1 MFERGIA
8 VIGLG
13 YIGLPTGA
21 ALAGHGVRV
30 KGVDV
35 NQRIVDAVNAG
46 RAPVVEPDLQE
57 AITAAHDSGMLDAST
72 TVPEADAY
80 LIAVPT
86 PFNDDYSADLSYV
99 RSAAESIAPRLS
111 GGEVVILESTSPP
124 GTTRRIS
131 EWIGALRPDL
141 AMPHESD
148 TPDVFVAHCPER
160 VLPGRIMT
168 ELVENNRIVGGLSGA
183 CAARAAEVYKVF
195 CRGEIALTDAES
207 AEMSKLA
214 ENTFR
219 DVNIA
224 LANELATICEG
235 LGLDVWEVIRLA
247 NKHPRVNILRPG
259 PGVGGHCI
267 AVDPWFIVAA
277 DPINSRLIRA
287 AREINDARPGT
298 VIDQVAAVTPA
309 GGTVAALG
317 LAFKANVDDLRGSP
331 AIAVTK
337 GLAEKLGDAKILAA
351 EPYVDALPASLAS
364 LPNVELV
371 PFGEAIAAADTVVL
385 LVDHEKFRDIGS
397 AELAGKAVVDTRGF
411 FPSEVAPLGKA
422 ARA

>member
-21 ALAGHGVRV
+21 ALADRGVRV
-30 KGVDV
+30 KGVDLS
-35 NQRIVDAVNAG
+35 QRIVDAVNEG

-57 AITAAHDSGMLDAST
+57 AITAAHESGLLDAST

-99 RSAAESIAPRLS
+99 QSAAESIAPKLR
-111 GGEVVILESTSPP
+111 GGEIVILESTSPP
-124 GTTRRIS
+124 GTTRKIS
-131 EWIGALRPDL
+131 GWIGALRPDL
-141 AMPHESD
+141 KMPHVEVD
-148 TPDVFVAHCPER
+148 NPDIFVAHCPER
-160 VLPGRIMT
+160 VLPGHIMT
-168 ELVENNRIVGGLSGA
+168 ELVENNRIVGGLSNE
-183 CAARAAEVYKVF
+183 CAARAAEVYKIF
-195 CRGEIALTDAES
+195 CKGEIALTDAES

-287 AREINDARPGT
+287 AREINDARPGA
-298 VIDQVAAVTPA
+298 VIDKVAALTPA
-309 GGTVAALG
+309 GGTIAALG

-331 AIAVTK
+331 AITVTK
-337 GLAEKLGDAKILAA
+337 GLAEKLPGVKILAA

-364 LPNVELV
+364 LTNVQLT
-371 PFGEAIAAADTVVL
+371 PFDEAVAAADTVLL
-385 LVDHEKFRDIGS
+385 LVDHEKFRAITPAQLD
-397 AELAGKAVVDTRGF
+397 GKAVVDTRGF
-411 FPSEVAPLGKA
+411 FPTESAPLGKA
-422 ARA
+422 RA